1 MRDTIDNRCCVSLV
15 SGRSVRP
22 TRTPQGTSQKKHVW
36 PDDLAAVPFE
46 EALHYCCSVS
56 GCRSDRSP
64 WITGHYAV
72 IKGYASIFITGERYI
87 IVILSCLS
95 PVCIEVSDDHFAFDM
110 NLEYTLFINRLQAL
124 AMEGN
129 SSPDDWV
136 EGLHEVERIHD
147 RIKLRHV
154 RLLTKEY

>member
-1 MRDTIDNRCCVSLV
+1 MEL
-15 SGRSVRP
+15 
-22 TRTPQGTSQKKHVW
+22 
-36 PDDLAAVPFE
+36 
-46 EALHYCCSVS
+46 
-56 GCRSDRSP
+56 
-64 WITGHYAV
+64 
-72 IKGYASIFITGERYI
+72 SIGERYI